1 MLQFIAKLMNRFSYS
16 ITTYFIPGNK
26 DYHSYCNPHS
36 VYQMYPSGMQVSLR
50 ISNLTTL
57 SIIIVARLQ
66 QSLQAMFAS
75 IDLKLSESVRARL
88 EDFLDAECLVGDI
101 YTCIERI
108 EKGNRC
114 TNMISF
120 MLVQNKSKNT
130 QNRTQQ
136 S

>member
-1 MLQFIAKLMNRFSYS
+1 MS
-16 ITTYFIPGNK
+16 
-26 DYHSYCNPHS
+26 
-36 VYQMYPSGMQVSLR
+36 
-50 ISNLTTL
+50 
-57 SIIIVARLQ
+57 
-66 QSLQAMFAS
+66 AS
-75 IDLKLSESVRARL
+75 TDLKLSESVRARL
-88 EDFLDAECLVGDI
+88 EDFLDAECLVGEDFLDAECLVGDI